1 MASSPPQQ
9 DGAMQDEGMQDEGMR
24 DGAMHGGAGT
34 LWTIGHSTR
43 EWADFLAL
51 LHEAQIQ
58 CLVDVRRFAGSR
70 RNPQY
75 SPIAMAPALQAGGIE
90 YRPMPEFG
98 GRRAPHVD
106 SPNGAWRVVAF
117 RGYADYM
124 ASPEFEL
131 ARSHLMQLARGRR
144 CAVMCAEA
152 VWWRCHRRL
161 IADDFVVRG
170 WQVLHLMA
178 KGRVE
183 PHPLNPDA
191 RMVDGVLRYPAA
203 EAGQATLF

>member
-1 MASSPPQQ
+1 MQ
-9 DGAMQDEGMQDEGMR
+9 DEGVQDEGMQDDATQHEGMR
-24 DGAMHGGAGT
+24 ADAGT

-43 EWADFLAL
+43 EWVDFLAL

-106 SPNGAWRVVAF
+106 SPNGAWRVAAF

-124 ASPEFEL
+124 ASQEFGV
-131 ARSHLMQLARGRR
+131 ARGHLMQLAHGRR

-161 IADDFVVRG
+161 IADDFVARG
-170 WQVLHLMA
+170 WQVLHLMS

-183 PHPLNPDA
+183 SHPLNPDA
-191 RMVDGVLRYPAA
+191 RLVDGLLRYPEA
-203 EAGQATLF
+203 EAAQAKLF